1 MAEPKQSYESQR
13 QCRSGIN
20 AEISRNTCQVSTLVS
35 PLTGSLPPRSRP
47 PPQPHT
53 SAAAVLINELNA
65 RDFDRSFNLF
75 CGVFTP
81 TQLAIH

>member
-1 MAEPKQSYESQR
+1 MRGEFMVKEQSKYLPSIDIGL
-13 QCRSGIN
+13 S
-20 AEISRNTCQVSTLVS
+20 S
-35 PLTGSLPPRSRP
+35 TGSLSPRSCP

-53 SAAAVLINELNA
+53 STAAVLINELNA